1 MWKHVWHS
9 LGPSSNIFHVFF
21 TAGVAL
27 LPFVD
32 ETRLLGA
39 LSKVYPDLTD
49 MESKFKCNISFLI
62 AMLHSRWYFRKV
74 PWSLSFVGSCR

>member
-1 MWKHVWHS
+1 MRKHVWHS

-32 ETRLLGA
+32 EKRLLGA

-62 AMLHSRWYFRKV
+62 AMLHIWWYFRKV

>member
-1 MWKHVWHS
+1 MRKHVWHS

-32 ETRLLGA
+32 EKRLLGA

-49 MESKFKCNISFLI
+49 MESKFKCNVSFLI

>member
-1 MWKHVWHS
+1 MRKHVWHS

-32 ETRLLGA
+32 EKRLLGA

>member
-1 MWKHVWHS
+1 MRKHVWHS
-9 LGPSSNIFHVFF
+9 LGPSSDIFHVFF
-21 TAGVAL
+21 TTGVAL

-32 ETRLLGA
+32 EKRLLGA

-49 MESKFKCNISFLI
+49 MESKLKCNISFLI

-74 PWSLSFVGSCR
+74 PWSLSLV